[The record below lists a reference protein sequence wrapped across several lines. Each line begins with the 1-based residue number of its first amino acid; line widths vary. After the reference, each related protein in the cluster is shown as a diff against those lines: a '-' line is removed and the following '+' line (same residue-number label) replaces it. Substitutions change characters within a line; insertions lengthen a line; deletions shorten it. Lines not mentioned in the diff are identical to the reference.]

1 MARAAFIGLGNM
13 GRPMAAALAR
23 AGVETRGFDLI
34 ASLVKAA
41 ARDGVVAASSL
52 RDAIDGAE
60 VAITML
66 QSGDQTLAVWR
77 EIAPVARG
85 ALLIDC
91 STIDVESARAAHR
104 LAQENGAFSVDAPV
118 SGGVAGATAATLT
131 FMCGGAEEAFAAA
144 RPVLEHMG
152 AHVLHC
158 GGAGMGQAAKIC
170 NNLMLG
176 VTMIATSEAFV
187 LAERLGLS
195 HRALFEA
202 ASTSSGQSWSLTSY
216 CPAPELVPTSP
227 ANNDYRPGFMT
238 ALMLKDL
245 RLAQDAAA
253 HAGAASPLGA
263 VATQLYALHQAAGQG
278 DMDFSSIIKL
288 IRGEARER
296 GQS

>member
-1 MARAAFIGLGNM
+1 MARAAFIGLGKM
-13 GRPMAAALAR
+13 GHPMAAALAR
-23 AGVETRGFDLI
+23 AGIETRGFDLSAVLI
-34 ASLVKAA
+34 EAA
-41 ARDGVVAASSL
+41 AKDGVVAANSL

-77 EIAPVARG
+77 EIAPEARG
-85 ALLIDC
+85 KLLIDC
-91 STIDVESARAAHR
+91 STIDVESARAAHH
-104 LAQENGAFSVDAPV
+104 LAQESGALSVDAPV
-118 SGGVAGATAATLT
+118 SGGVAGAKAATLT
-131 FMCGGAEEAFAAA
+131 FMCGGEAAAFAAA

-152 AHVLHC
+152 AHVLYC

-176 VTMIATSEAFV
+176 VTMVATAEAFV
-187 LAERLGLS
+187 LAEKLGLS

-202 ASTSSGQSWSLTSY
+202 ASISSGQSWSLTSY
-216 CPAPELVPTSP
+216 CPAPDLVPTSP

-245 RLAQDAAA
+245 RLAQEAAA
-253 HAGAASPLGA
+253 RAGAVSPLGA

-278 DMDFSSIIKL
+278 AADFSSIIRL
-288 IRGEARER
+288 IRGE
-296 GQS
+296 